1 LFSSFLPFRPI
12 NSIFLSPKNSKEFKR
27 TPKNY
32 LLELLFIIIYYF
44 FWESRKILYIIGRGE
59 EREKMTRL
67 KRANIAPDLKVAVE
81 SKIKKSYEIGGK
93 ICPYYPN

>member
-1 LFSSFLPFRPI
+1 
-12 NSIFLSPKNSKEFKR
+12 
-27 TPKNY
+27 
-32 LLELLFIIIYYF
+32 
-44 FWESRKILYIIGRGE
+44 
-59 EREKMTRL
+59 MTRL